1 MKEKCILFCR
11 VSTSKQDWERQKK
24 SLLEMAHNDGYT
36 DDDIKV
42 IGKHESGYKL
52 QIEEREGLNE
62 LYRRIERNE
71 VECVYIWELSRLARR
86 QTLLLSIRD
95 FLVENKVQLICNEPS
110 FKLLKKVAVE
120 DESTEDEST
129 PKFTYKLDEFA
140 EMAFTICGLIAE
152 QEVRLKKARFA
163 DGKKLNAE
171 KGRYNGGKIPFG
183 YKLKENKTFDV
194 DDEKADVIHTIF
206 DKYQEGLST
215 TKIVHELKSKY
226 GDKAVGS
233 RITLSFV
240 NNILNNELL
249 TGIVQKKKTIKATI
263 HGETH
268 TWMSYARAYPQI
280 IEPEQFQ
287 KCREI
292 AQANNTKADKSREY
306 TYFAQKILRCPQCG
320 HYMSGVGSRSYYR
333 CYDAYNPN
341 RALNGKDEST
351 RCTYRAT
358 ISINVI
364 DSILWDAAARAEVF
378 RILEDQS
385 DKEKEYKKQISEL
398 EHKIKVADSR
408 MEECE
413 KKYERAYDAYI
424 ENPNI
429 SKEKYDARILKIK
442 QEQNQILLE
451 SNNYKSQIHKIKNLL
466 KSLKSDS
473 LIKTLLRRIEKT
485 KNLETPF
492 PFRRMIEDT
501 KEWQEICGVVFGET
515 SDDEKKSIIRKH
527 IASATIEDVYL
538 PWQLPNVLKE
548 DAPPVLHRKVILTFV
563 DGHKDSYVVRP
574 TRDLGDYVF
583 HYGEGHLERHYP
595 VPVTVKYRN
604 KNQQKRRE
612 EAKRKREEVLKER
625 SLNFYTIQEIMEMMG
640 WNYGKV
646 KYAISR
652 KGLSA
657 QKDGKGYI
665 IAKSDWESWRKKQ
678 PDDQ

>member
-1 MKEKCILFCR
+1 MRDKCILFCR
-11 VSTSKQDWERQKK
+11 VSTSKQDWERQKE
-24 SLLEMAHNDGYT
+24 SLYKAALIEGYT
-36 DDDIKV
+36 DENIIP
-42 IGKHESGYKL
+42 IGNHESGFKL
-52 QIEEREGLNE
+52 LIEERKGLQD
-62 LYRRIERNE
+62 LFRRIEQEN
-71 VECVYIWELSRLARR
+71 VGCVYVWEVSRLARKP
-86 QTLLLSIRD
+86 QILYDLRD
-95 FLVENKVQLICNEPS
+95 FFLNKGIQLISLSPP
-110 FKLLKKVAVE
+110 FKLLRDDLK
-120 DESTEDEST
+120 
-129 PKFTYKLDEFA
+129 
-140 EMAFTICGLIAE
+140 AFDPNGLVIFGIYCTLAE
-152 QEVRLKKARFA
+152 QEVLIKKARFA
-163 DGKKLNAE
+163 DGKKRNAG
-171 KGRYNGGKIPFG
+171 KGKYNGGNIPYG
-183 YKLKENKTFDV
+183 YKLTDDKKFDI
-194 DDEKADVIHTIF
+194 DEDQADIIHTIF

-215 TKIVHELKSKY
+215 TKVVHELRRKY
-226 GDKAVGS
+226 VGLNA
-233 RITLSFV
+233 TLSFV
-240 NNILNNELL
+240 NNILKSELL
-249 TGIVQKKKTIKATI
+249 TGKVQKEEEIEATI

-268 TWMSYARAYPQI
+268 RWTSYARAYPQI
-280 IEPEQFQ
+280 ITEEQFQ
-287 KCREI
+287 ACRKI
-292 AQANNTKADKSREY
+292 AKANTTKAEKSKY

-341 RALNGKDEST
+341 RELNGQDEST

-385 DKEKEYKKQISEL
+385 DKEKEYRKQISEL
-398 EHKIKVADSR
+398 EHRIKIAELQI
-408 MEECE
+408 EECN
-413 KKYERAYDAYI
+413 KKFERAYEGYI

-429 SKEKYDARILKIK
+429 SKEKYEAKTLKIK
-442 QEQNQILLE
+442 QEQNQFLLE

-473 LIKTLLRRIEKT
+473 RIKTLLRKFEKT

-501 KEWQEICGVVFGET
+501 KEWQEICRVVFGET
-515 SDDEKKSIIRKH
+515 NDDEKKCIIRKH
-527 IASATIEDVYL
+527 IASATLEDVYV

-612 EAKRKREEVLKER
+612 EAKRKREEVLNER
-625 SLNFYTIQEIMEMMG
+625 HLKFYTIQEIMEMMG

-652 KGLSA
+652 KGLAA

-665 IAKSDWESWRKKQ
+665 IAKSDWELWRQ
-678 PDDQ
+678 NNP